1 MAGSPD
7 LLARRRAGTLDF
19 GPRTPRLVALCGDLL
34 TPMNAGTPE
43 AAAAEV
49 ARQAAAG
56 ADLVKAALITADLL
70 PAAQAEAARHGI
82 AVLGHLPAGVD
93 VQAASRAGF
102 RSIEHVVGRIVAKAV
117 VNPSLRTSAAS
128 LTATRH
134 ALDTCLTRI
143 LDEEGSA
150 CSRAPTR
157 WGRRGWCRA
166 RRCTTGST
174 CWPRPA

>member
-56 ADLVKAALITADLL
+56 ADLVKAALITPDLL

-102 RSIEHVVGRIVAKAV
+102 RSIEHVGPGLGVIAGCSCAEAQVLAEQPTGPRI
-117 VNPSLRTSAAS
+117 PSPRSGCRSWTASSAGS
-128 LTATRH
+128 WRRRSSTRPC
-134 ALDTCLTRI
+134 ARQ
-143 LDEEGSA
+143 
-150 CSRAPTR
+150 
-157 WGRRGWCRA
+157 RRR
-166 RRCTTGST
+166 
-174 CWPRPA
+174 